1 MCDVFAN
8 EEGKGKLLLPVQQRG
23 FCSHDKGPHAL
34 LGVAHQFCVPGTS
47 VRKANKALWNFNF
60 PAFSCINLGELAAD
74 WDVALTGD
82 NDACFSH
89 KMLSR
94 QTGKGPGAVI
104 SRFQDFHNS
113 LGLQRLPLVLPS
125 D

>member
-1 MCDVFAN
+1 MCNVFAN
-8 EEGKGKLLLPVQQRG
+8 EEGKGKLLLRVQQRG
-23 FCSHDKGPHAL
+23 FWSHDKGPHAL
-34 LGVAHQFCVPGTS
+34 FDVAHQFWVPGTS

-60 PAFSCINLGELAAD
+60 PTFLCINLGELAAD
-74 WDVALTGD
+74 WNLALTGD

-94 QTGKGPGAVI
+94 QNGKEPGAVV
-104 SRFQDFHNS
+104 SRHQDFHNS
-113 LGLQRLPLVLPS
+113 LGLQMLPLVLPS